1 MHWAVGAK
9 ASKTGKNVR
18 FATTQE
24 HWSIRDHDM
33 VFSQLQ
39 KRGIVR
45 EITRQQFQTHPG
57 IVQHMG
63 IHLPTDKS
71 IYEVPS
77 FEGRQQWAMS
87 IDLTKC
93 VACNAC
99 VTACQSENNIP
110 IVGRDEVI
118 RGRELHWMRIDRYFA
133 GHDPNGEVTISS
145 QPMMCQH
152 CEMAPC
158 EQVCPVNAT
167 VHDEE
172 GLNVMAY
179 NRCIG
184 TRYCSNNC
192 PYKVRRFNFYD
203 YNKGT
208 LRASGEAGFDRDPEP
223 DPLAGLS
230 APQIFQPTLDE
241 LQEMQKNPDVTVRM
255 RGVMEKCTFCVQRIQ
270 QAKIATKVQAGQTS
284 QSTDVP
290 DGTIQTACQQ
300 ACPTEAI
307 VFGDQSDPS
316 SRVARLGKDQ
326 RAYRVI
332 DHVGTRPR
340 VSYLAR
346 VRNLNP
352 EMPEGF
358 VAPAAVPRGD
368 HQGQP
373 APGHNGHE
381 PQHEEE

>member
-1 MHWAVGAK
+1 MDPIQERILADLRGPLDGEIRCDPLTLQLY
-9 ASKTGKNVR
+9 ASD
-18 FATTQE
+18 A
-24 HWSIRDHDM
+24 
-33 VFSQLQ
+33 
-39 KRGIVR
+39 
-45 EITRQQFQTHPG
+45 
-57 IVQHMG
+57 
-63 IHLPTDKS
+63 S

-77 FEGRQQWAMS
+77 FEGRQQWALS

-93 VACNAC
+93 VGCNAC

-110 IVGRDEVI
+110 LVGRDEVI

-133 GHDPNGEVTISS
+133 GHDPQGDVTISS
-145 QPMMCQH
+145 QPMLCQH
-152 CEMAPC
+152 CEVAPC

-208 LRASGEAGFDRDPEP
+208 LRSSDAPFDRDPEP
-223 DPLAGLS
+223 NPLAGLS
-230 APQIFQPTLDE
+230 QPQLWQPEMDE
-241 LQEMQKNPDVTVRM
+241 LIKMQKNPDVTVRM

-270 QAKIATKVQAGQTS
+270 QAKIAMKVQAGQTT

-300 ACPTEAI
+300 VCPTEAM
-307 VFGDQSDPS
+307 VFGDMSDSS
-316 SRVARLGKDQ
+316 SRVARLLQ
-326 RAYRVI
+326 NRRAYRVI
-332 DHVGTRPR
+332 EHVGTRPR

-346 VRNLNP
+346 VRNVNP
-352 EMPEGF
+352 EMPAGF
-358 VAPAAVPRGD
+358 VAPTAIPSGDEGGHPSDDHKEHAYLDVAELRPR
-368 HQGQP
+368 
-373 APGHNGHE
+373 E
-381 PQHEEE
+381 S